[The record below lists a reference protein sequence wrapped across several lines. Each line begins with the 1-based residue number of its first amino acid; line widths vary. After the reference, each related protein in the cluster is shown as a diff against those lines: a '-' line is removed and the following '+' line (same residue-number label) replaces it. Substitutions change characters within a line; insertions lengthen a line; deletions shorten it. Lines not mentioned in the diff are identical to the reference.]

1 MLPLQIDYIVI
12 KSDTCGTISHSSIN
26 WLLLGLLIWTPNNF
40 ENGKGKIK
48 KFHTNY
54 EY

>member
-26 WLLLGLLIWTPNNF
+26 WLLLGLLIYTPNNIF
-40 ENGKGKIK
+40 LKMVKAN
-48 KFHTNY
+48 
-54 EY
+54 

>member
-26 WLLLGLLIWTPNNF
+26 WLLLGLLIYTSNNTF
-40 ENGKGKIK
+40 FKMVKANW
-48 KFHTNY
+48 
-54 EY
+54 